1 MNIGLEWARHGLSF
15 FLALGLAY
23 AEWKYLKYVLV
34 KLEL

>member
-1 MNIGLEWARHGLSF
+1 MNIGLEWARDGSSF